1 MRNLWNESESANMD
15 SLDQLVY
22 QSRLIGADTSLVV
35 WGGGNTSIKVTEQ
48 DHLGRDVPAMLI
60 KGSGSDMKS
69 IERRHFP
76 ALRLEEV
83 LPLFDRE
90 EMSDDEM
97 VAYLA
102 KCMMDPAAPRPS
114 IETLLHAFLPY
125 ASVAHS
131 HSDAVVALTN
141 NSNASQALEDV
152 YGDSLAI
159 VEYIRPGFTLSK
171 RVGQAVRGNPSI
183 KGVVLVNHG
192 LFTWGDTAKEAYDI
206 HIDLVTQAEDYTRTK
221 ATGKQVFGVLKQ
233 RPLDTDK
240 RREVASA
247 VAPTLRGAVSRN
259 NRAVLRFDDQPDVLE
274 FVGSEQAKHL
284 SGIGPATPDHLIQ
297 TKRRPLWV
305 DAPDPEDVSAIRQAI
320 AAGVEEYAQEYT
332 RWYEEHTD
340 RGHPILDPY
349 PRVALVPGIGMW
361 STGRDSRAALVTG
374 DIYHHTISVMGSGQS
389 AGDYTSLTS
398 QDAYDAEYWPMELYK
413 LTLAPPEKELA
424 RRVALVTGG
433 AHGIGKTIAHRLAS
447 EGAHVVVTDLDGE
460 GAQAVAE
467 ELNAAN
473 GAGRAVGC
481 RLDVTSEAETAEAF
495 KLARITFG
503 GLDILVSNAGIAT
516 VGAVDALSLA
526 DWRRAFDINTTGHFL
541 AAREAVRV
549 MKEQTIGG
557 SLVFIGTKNVP
568 SPGKD
573 FGAYSASKAAEVQL
587 ARVLAVENGD
597 YGIRSNIVNPDAIFQ
612 GSNLWS
618 EEVKQQRSQSYNI
631 GADDLPDYYRQRNL
645 LKEFIYSEDVAEAV
659 LFLASDRSSKTTGA
673 MVPVDGGLKDAFP
686 R

>member
-1 MRNLWNESESANMD
+1 
-15 SLDQLVY
+15 
-22 QSRLIGADTSLVV
+22 
-35 WGGGNTSIKVTEQ
+35 
-48 DHLGRDVPAMLI
+48 MLI

-76 ALRLEEV
+76 ALRLDEV

-90 EMSDDEM
+90 QMSDEEM

-114 IETLLHAFLPY
+114 IETLVHAFLPY
-125 ASVAHS
+125 TSVAHS
-131 HSDAVVALTN
+131 HADAVVALTN
-141 NSNASQALEDV
+141 NSNVSQALDEV

-171 RVGQAVRGNPSI
+171 RVGQAVRGDPSI

-221 ATGKQVFGVLKQ
+221 AAGKQVFGVRKQ
-233 RPLDTDK
+233 RPLDTER
-240 RREVASA
+240 RREAAAA
-247 VAPTLRGAVSRN
+247 VAPTLRGAVSKN

-274 FVGSEQAKHL
+274 FVGSEQAKQL

-305 DAPDPEDVSAIRQAI
+305 DAPDPEDVSAIRKAI
-320 AAGVEEYAQEYT
+320 SAGVEEYAQEYS
-332 RWYEEHTD
+332 RWYGEHTD
-340 RGHPILDPY
+340 GGHAMLDPY
-349 PRVALVPGIGMW
+349 PRVALVPGVGMW

-398 QDAYDAEYWPMELYK
+398 QDAFDAEYWPMELYK

-433 AHGIGKTIAHRLAS
+433 AHGIGKAIAQRLAA

-495 KLARITFG
+495 KLARLTFG

-516 VGAVDALSLA
+516 VGAVDMLSLA
-526 DWRRAFDINTTGHFL
+526 DWQRAFDINTTGHFL
-541 AAREAVRV
+541 AAREAVKL
-549 MKEQTIGG
+549 MKEQAIGG

-659 LFLASDRSSKTTGA
+659 LFLACDRSSKTTGA
-673 MVPVDGGLKDAFP
+673 MFPVDGGLKDAFP